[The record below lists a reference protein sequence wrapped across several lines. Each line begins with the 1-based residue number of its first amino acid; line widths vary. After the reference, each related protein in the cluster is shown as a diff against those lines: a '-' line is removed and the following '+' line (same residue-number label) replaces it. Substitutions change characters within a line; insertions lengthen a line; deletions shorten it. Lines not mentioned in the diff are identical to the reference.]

1 MPFTSS
7 HSNTAGWR
15 RSSHSQGS
23 HKAAAPFWQL
33 SWGSRIG
40 RSMKTPAGS
49 PLSLLPPLRP
59 FQSPAPGLPNSLGA
73 NLCTVLI
80 PGYSQSR
87 LDLTPRATSSKGG
100 AEGLKEGPCPRTP
113 LPSGSASRLP
123 GQGLSWLGHFRGLT
137 ELWFPPI
144 SYRRRSSRIQ
154 WGC

>member
-40 RSMKTPAGS
+40 RSMKIPVGS
-49 PLSLLPPLRP
+49 PLSP
-59 FQSPAPGLPNSLGA
+59 FQNPPPALPNSLGA

-80 PGYSQSR
+80 PGYRQSR
-87 LDLTPRATSSKGG
+87 LDLTPRATSGKEG
-100 AEGLKEGPCPRTP
+100 AEDLKEGPCPRTP
-113 LPSGSASRLP
+113 RPSVSANRLP
-123 GQGLSWLGHFRGLT
+123 GQGLSLLGHWRGLT
-137 ELWFPPI
+137 ELRFPLI
-144 SYRRRSSRIQ
+144 FYRHRSSRTQ